1 MVVEPDGVSLTGLID
16 TGALCSAPARPTI
29 EMWQNA
35 RHKKKRRR
43 AFVSSMKSIRRLIP
57 APDFAGTGKTIP
69 RPVNTGKGKSR
80 FF

>member
-35 RHKKKRRR
+35 RHKK
-43 AFVSSMKSIRRLIP
+43 AQTRLCVVDEVNQEANP
-57 APDFAGTGKTIP
+57 GT
-69 RPVNTGKGKSR
+69 
-80 FF
+80 